1 MLYFTWYLNLIF
13 ANHFPNLP
21 LSTSKCHD
29 TYGGTGPFS
38 EPESRAHRDYQ
49 ENFKN
54 LLITRKADLKIKI
67 FSYIFFFEIFK
78 SENFRINL
86 RIWHII
92 IILSLLYIHIHRH
105 IHMKLTT
112 RTSSQIWPESW
123 FQKFEKFTEKDIL
136 TAKDPI
142 LKTHKNSL
150 D

>member
-1 MLYFTWYLNLIF
+1 MSRNVWWYGALFRTRIKSS
-13 ANHFPNLP
+13 PR
-21 LSTSKCHD
+21 LSGKFQK
-29 TYGGTGPFS
+29 FS
-38 EPESRAHRDYQ
+38 HHRKGKF
-49 ENFKN
+49 EN
-54 LLITRKADLKIKI
+54 KIL
-67 FSYIFFFEIFK
+67 FVYFFFEIFK

-142 LKTHKNSL
+142 LKSNNTSIEASKMV
-150 D
+150 